1 VQLFLWAPERPAAA
15 PRLPCQEQPAVSLAR
30 RLGEL
35 GLPGNPPV
43 VTHRNQHVMVSWS
56 PRSGLR
62 LHEGYAHAPDDVLK
76 ALVRFLTPGTRRPA
90 RMAARRVFL
99 AFPVEEFAPGVPR
112 DAAASIDP
120 RDQRILARLRQLH
133 RELNHRHF
141 DGMLGAIPIL
151 LSGRMRRRLGELRL
165 ERKTG
170 RALRITLSR
179 RHVRRDAS
187 VAVIDTLLHE
197 MVHQWQAE
205 TGLPVDHGAE
215 FRRKARELGITPRA
229 IAGELRML
237 TGR

>member
-1 VQLFLWAPERPAAA
+1 MQLLLWAPERPPAS
-15 PRLPCQEQPAVSLAR
+15 PQLPHQDQPAVTLAR

-56 PRSGLR
+56 PRRGLR

-76 ALVRFLTPGTRRPA
+76 ALVRFLTPGTRRTA
-90 RMAARRVFL
+90 RLAARQVFL
-99 AFPVEEFAPGVPR
+99 AFPVEEFAPSVPP
-112 DAAASIDP
+112 DPAARIDP
-120 RDQRILARLRQLH
+120 GDQRILVRLRQLH
-133 RELNHRHF
+133 LELNHRHF
-141 DGMLGAIPIL
+141 EGVLGRIPIL

-170 RALRITLSR
+170 RAMRITLNR
-179 RHVRRDAS
+179 RHVRRDPS

-205 TGLPVDHGAE
+205 TGRPVDHGGD
-215 FRRKARELGITPRA
+215 FRRKAREVGITPRA
-229 IAGELRML
+229 IAGELR
-237 TGR
+237 TNARG